1 MKKKRYRELQKIRE
15 KDMLDNNKLIKKLRK
30 EIVKKEKKK

>member
-15 KDMLDNNKLIKKLRK
+15 QELQNNDKFIKKIRK